1 MRMIQFAVSA
11 VAALALAGWS
21 ASAADTAS
29 ISGKVSFEG
38 APPKVKKINTD
49 ADPKCAEMHAD
60 SPLTTEEV
68 VVNPNGTLRN
78 VFIYVKSGLE
88 GKTYEPP
95 KTPVVI
101 DQAGCHYTPH
111 VFGMMAKQ
119 PLEIINSDDTLHN
132 IHAMPG
138 AGSGNKEFNVGEP
151 NKGMKVTR
159 TFAHPEVMVHFK
171 CDVHPWMSAYVGVLD
186 HPFYAVTGDD
196 GTFTIKGLPAGDYVI
211 EAWQEKYGTQTQNVK
226 VGEGEAKT
234 ADFTFKAQ

>member
-95 KTPVVI
+95 K
-101 DQAGCHYTPH
+101 H
-111 VFGMMAKQ
+111 
-119 PLEIINSDDTLHN
+119 
-132 IHAMPG
+132 
-138 AGSGNKEFNVGEP
+138 
-151 NKGMKVTR
+151 R
-159 TFAHPEVMVHFK
+159 
-171 CDVHPWMSAYVGVLD
+171 W
-186 HPFYAVTGDD
+186 
-196 GTFTIKGLPAGDYVI
+196 
-211 EAWQEKYGTQTQNVK
+211 
-226 VGEGEAKT
+226 
-234 ADFTFKAQ
+234 